1 MTDLNKWAGYLLEA
15 EARREAVAP
24 ITDAEPGLDAEGGY
38 AVQALLIE
46 AKLEAGE
53 RIVGAKLG
61 LTSKAK
67 QAAMSVDQPVY
78 GVLTSGMALE
88 FEQPL
93 VCAGLI
99 HPRVEPEIVFVL
111 GESLSGPGVT
121 GHDVL
126 DATRWLTCGLEV
138 IDSRYADFRFTHAD
152 VVADNTS
159 ASRFVLGPVRR
170 SPSDIRDLALVG
182 CNLQAG
188 SRVVATAAGA
198 AILGHPAGA
207 VAMLAN
213 WLGARGGSL
222 ERGAIILSGGLTNA
236 VPIYPGLSV
245 SATFAHLGTVT
256 LRGA

>member
-1 MTDLNKWAGYLLEA
+1 MPDLVKWAGYLLDA
-15 EARREAVAP
+15 EARREAVSP
-24 ITDAEPGLDAEGGY
+24 ITDAEPGLDAEDGY
-38 AVQALLIE
+38 GVQALVVDS
-46 AKLEAGE
+46 KVKAGE

-78 GVLTSGMALE
+78 GVLTSGMALD
-88 FEQPL
+88 FDQPL
-93 VCAGLI
+93 ACGELI

-111 GESLSGPGVT
+111 EESLAGPGVT

-126 DATRWLTCGLEV
+126 DATRWLGCGLEV

-159 ASRFVLGPVRR
+159 AARFALGAERR
-170 SPSDIRDLALVG
+170 SPAEIRDLSLVG
-182 CNLQAG
+182 CNLQVG
-188 SRVVATAAGA
+188 STVVATAAGA

-213 WLGARGGSL
+213 WVGARGGSL
-222 ERGAIILSGGLTNA
+222 DRGAVILSGGLTNA
-236 VPIYPGLSV
+236 VPIYPGLTV
-245 SATFAHLGTVT
+245 SATFAHFGTVT
-256 LRGA
+256 LRGV

>member
-1 MTDLNKWAGYLLEA
+1 MPDLTKWAGYLHDA

-24 ITDAEPGLDAEGGY
+24 ITDAEPGLDAEDGY

-46 AKLEAGE
+46 SKLRAGE

-78 GVLTSGMALE
+78 GVLTSGMALD
-88 FEQPL
+88 FDQPL
-93 VCAGLI
+93 VCAELI

-111 GESLSGPGVT
+111 DESLAGPGVT

-126 DATRWLTCGLEV
+126 DATRWLCCGLEV

-159 ASRFVLGPVRR
+159 AARFALGPERLR
-170 SPSDIRDLALVG
+170 PEEIRDLSLVG
-182 CNLQAG
+182 CNLQVG
-188 SRVVATAAGA
+188 PTVVATAAGA

-213 WLGARGGSL
+213 WVGSRGGSL
-222 ERGAIILSGGLTNA
+222 EPGAIILSGGLTNA
-236 VPIYPGLSV
+236 VPIHPGLSI
-245 SATFAHLGTVT
+245 SATFAHFGTVT